1 MNWEQAKNIL
11 IVAFLGLNLYLG
23 YLVWE
28 QNLRY
33 PTGAALVTSEE
44 VAAVEQRLEEAEV
57 ELRVPIPREAPPLP
71 LLRVEMS
78 GVRPYDLAR
87 EWFGGDLQGVT
98 VERAPPDEGSLLFIH
113 QEQELEVRPDLAVSF
128 RDPRP
133 GRSGLDADQAKE
145 WGVAYQERMA
155 ALGQELRLEEVRPAG
170 DQAFQLEFRHY
181 YQSHPLVGRTGAR
194 ARLHRDGPL
203 VVWHRWVSPRGAS
216 GEERP
221 VLPATEALLRL
232 LARWENDRAG
242 PPEAIDEIVLGFYN
256 NVYDAR
262 EWEAVPVWAV
272 RVPGGEWYY
281 VNAYTGVLES

>member
-1 MNWEQAKNIL
+1 MNWEQAKTIL

-44 VAAVEQRLEEAEV
+44 VAAVEQRLQEAGV
-57 ELRVPIPREAPPLP
+57 ELRVPIPREAPALP

-78 GVRPYDLAR
+78 PVRPYDLAR
-87 EWFGGDLQGVT
+87 EWFGGDLEGVT
-98 VERAPPDEGSLLFIH
+98 VERAPPEDGSLLFTY
-113 QEQELEVRPDLAVSF
+113 QGQELEVQPDRAVSF
-128 RDPRP
+128 RDPQP
-133 GRSGLDADQAKE
+133 GWSELDAEQAQE
-145 WGVAYQERMA
+145 WGAAYQERMA
-155 ALGQELRLEEVRPAG
+155 ARGQELRLEEVRPAG
-170 DQAFQLEFRHY
+170 DEAFQLEFRHY
-181 YQSHPLVGRTGAR
+181 FQNHPLVGRTGAR

-203 VVWHRWVSPRGAS
+203 VVWHRWVSPRGPS
-216 GEERP
+216 GEERS

-232 LARWENDRAG
+232 LSRWEEDPAG
-242 PPEAIDEIVLGFYN
+242 PPGAIDEIVLGFYN

-272 RVPGGEWYY
+272 RVASGDWYY